1 MFDSL
6 ADRIRHDE
14 REGVTASQVAAK
26 WATIV
31 VTALLLFGGLY
42 LAMHYLAG

>member
-6 ADRIRHDE
+6 SDQIRHDE
-14 REGVTASQVAAK
+14 REGVSATQLAAK

-31 VTALLLFGGLY
+31 VIAVVLFGGLY